1 MKNFSKRYNI
11 KIPHFISILYCN
23 KMRVILIKGPLTQK
37 ILKLKLKLNI
47 NNEKKLIY
55 VTETFFDSTIPE
67 NKKNSFKKKLRGY
80 TLSIIKRAI
89 HEVSSKI
96 YKKLNFVG
104 VGYKAFLVTINSLE
118 LIKFKLGYS
127 HDIFI
132 KVFNDTNIHLDKSNI
147 LFISGYNFQD
157 VFKITSLIRN
167 YKLPE
172 PYKGKGI
179 IYENEVI
186 KLKEGKKV

>member
-1 MKNFSKRYNI
+1 MTDFSKRYGI
-11 KIPHFISILYCN
+11 KIPKFISIIYCDN
-23 KMRVILIKGPLTQK
+23 LRIVLIKGYSTQK

-47 NNEKKLIY
+47 NKKTNTINVTKIPFDTVSNREKVFFKKLQGTTTSLIKQAIY
-55 VTETFFDSTIPE
+55 
-67 NKKNSFKKKLRGY
+67 
-80 TLSIIKRAI
+80 
-89 HEVSSKI
+89 EVSSTI

-104 VGYKAFLVTINSLE
+104 VGYKAFSIKVNSLN

-132 KVFNDTNIHLDKSNI
+132 KVFNNTDINLYKSNI
-147 LFISGYNFQD
+147 LFISGNSFQD
-157 VFKITSLIRN
+157 VSKLTSLIRN

-179 IYENEVI
+179 LYENEI
-186 KLKEGKKV
+186 INLKEGKKV

>member
-1 MKNFSKRYNI
+1 MTNFSKRYSI
-11 KIPHFISILYCN
+11 KIPKFISIIYCD
-23 KMRVILIKGPLTQK
+23 KLRVILIKGPLTQK
-37 ILKLKLKLNI
+37 IVKLKVKLNLNQEKNII
-47 NNEKKLIY
+47 NVMKTSFDPMSNREKVFFKKLQGTTASLI
-55 VTETFFDSTIPE
+55 
-67 NKKNSFKKKLRGY
+67 KKALY
-80 TLSIIKRAI
+80 
-89 HEVSSKI
+89 EVSSKI

-104 VGYKAFLVTINSLE
+104 VGYKAFFIEINSLK

-132 KVFNDTNIHLDKSNI
+132 KVFNDTNINLYKSNI
-147 LFISGYNFQD
+147 LFISGNNFQD
-157 VFKITSLIRN
+157 VAKLTSLIRN

-179 IYENEVI
+179 LYENEVI